1 MNKFIISGNL
11 GADADIREREHNG
24 ETRRHAFIRVCSET
38 YTGQKD
44 GQPTYRKD
52 WFSVAVFNQGLVN
65 YLEKHGKKGA
75 YVLVE
80 GEMELRRIDE
90 ARDAAVE
97 TLYRVTQ
104 SNGSIELVNR
114 AN

>member
-11 GADADIREREHNG
+11 GADADIRERERNG
-24 ETRRHAFIRVCSET
+24 ETRRQAFIRVCVES

-75 YVLVE
+75 FVLVE
-80 GEMELRRIDE
+80 GEMEQRRVDDTRE
-90 ARDAAVE
+90 AAVE
-97 TLYRVTQ
+97 TLMRVTQ
-104 SNGSIELVNR
+104 STGSIELVNR
-114 AN
+114 AS